1 MNRHNRFLFPVISA
15 VFLLFGCSGMASE
28 KVNEAERVTSIVLSD
43 EKITVDGRE
52 ASENKKEAV
61 YIGEDIIYY
70 EEGKDET
77 YGEGSKKD
85 AHSVQEAEAHTVIT
99 ITRPGI
105 YEVSGKISHGQIA
118 IDLGEDSR
126 EDEDAVVSLILNNAE
141 IHCSVAPAIVVY
153 NAYEC
158 GSSSKKDAGP
168 IVDTGNAGFHLILA
182 ADSENVIYGSY
193 VAKIYEDGT
202 TEKDVKNKDAKKKYK
217 FDAAI
222 DSLIS
227 FNIDSGENGRL
238 IVNAENEGISSNL
251 HMTINSGEITIN
263 AADDSIN
270 TNKDDVSVFTMNGG
284 TLICNSGF
292 GDGGDGIDSNGYLV
306 INGGL
311 VVACA
316 NSESI
321 DSGVDS
327 DKGIYIN
334 GGTLFATGNMYD
346 EVSEDSGQLF
356 MVLDFNREIK
366 ENDLIMM
373 TDDKENPI
381 MAFRAVNDYRI
392 AVYSSPEL
400 TQGDYYFYQVSS
412 LSGKL
417 SGGIYT
423 DITDY
428 QIKVQMLHIFFER

>member
-1 MNRHNRFLFPVISA
+1 MNKYSRFFFFVIA
-15 VFLLFGCSGMASE
+15 LVFLLCGCSAIESE
-28 KVNEAERVTSIVLSD
+28 NSNKEDHTISIVLSD
-43 EKITVDGRE
+43 EKIIVDGRE
-52 ASENKKEAV
+52 ASENKKDAV
-61 YIGEDIIYY
+61 YTGADIVYY
-70 EEGKDET
+70 EEGKDKT

-85 AHSVQEAEAHTVIT
+85 GHSVQEAEAHTVIT

-105 YEVSGKISHGQIA
+105 YEVSGKISYGQIA
-118 IDLGEDSR
+118 IDLGEDSK
-126 EDEDAVVSLILNNAE
+126 EDEDAVVSLILNNVE

-158 GSSSKKDAGP
+158 GSSIKKDAGP
-168 IVDTGNAGFHLILA
+168 IVDTKNAGFHLILA
-182 ADSENVIYGSY
+182 EDSENVIYGSY

-202 TEKDVKNKDAKKKYK
+202 TEKDIKNKDVKKKYK

-222 DSLIS
+222 DSQIS
-227 FNIDSGENGRL
+227 FNIDSEENGKL

-251 HMTINSGEITIN
+251 HMTINNGEIIIN

-292 GDGGDGIDSNGYLV
+292 GEEGDGIDSNGYIVINEGLV
-306 INGGL
+306 I
-311 VVACA
+311 ACA

-321 DSGVDS
+321 DSGLDS
-327 DKGIYIN
+327 NKGIYIN
-334 GGTLFATGNMYD
+334 GGILFTTGNMYD
-346 EVSEDSGQLF
+346 EVSEDSKQLF
-356 MVLDFNREIK
+356 IVLEFNEKIK

-381 MAFRAVNDYRI
+381 MAFCAVNDYHI

-400 TQGDYYFYQVSS
+400 IKGTYYFYQVSS
-412 LSGKL
+412 LVGDL
-417 SGGIYT
+417 NTNIYT
-423 DITDY
+423 NIIDY
-428 QIKVQMLHIFFER
+428 QDKVQILYTFL